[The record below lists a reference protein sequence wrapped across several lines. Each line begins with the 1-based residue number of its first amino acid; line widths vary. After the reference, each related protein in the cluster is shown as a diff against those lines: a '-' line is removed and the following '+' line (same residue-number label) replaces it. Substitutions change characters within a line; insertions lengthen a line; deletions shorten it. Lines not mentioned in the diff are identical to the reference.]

1 MLIQGTLGQEPYEQ
15 KLDFKSWFG
24 SLTFVK
30 KLEFVHIIVMVK
42 DDIGPIVNVKLDTTI
57 DWELSLWTS
66 KIPQL
71 PTKAKFQ
78 NDEDVNLKSSI
89 D

>member
-1 MLIQGTLGQEPYEQ
+1 MI
-15 KLDFKSWFG
+15 FKHRAFD
-24 SLTFVK
+24 K